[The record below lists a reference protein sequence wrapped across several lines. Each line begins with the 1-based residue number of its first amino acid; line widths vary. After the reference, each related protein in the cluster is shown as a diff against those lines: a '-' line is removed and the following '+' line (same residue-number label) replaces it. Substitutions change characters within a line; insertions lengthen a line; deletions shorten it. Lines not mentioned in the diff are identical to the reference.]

1 MRYYLPILLGMGIIF
16 SGSAFAQST
25 QDIEIILSSS
35 TYNYGDKLDYRIIVS
50 EITGEDAFV
59 YVTDETGKKSQILTI
74 PIRNTEL
81 RIVSPF
87 GFDSVIWKE
96 GKYELEL
103 QYSGAVSNTGFTIL
117 DDGSIAIPY
126 WVKDIAK
133 LWIGNQAPDREYA
146 KSLQYLI
153 NEEIII
159 NSEISD
165 ELRIP
170 EWFRITTA
178 WWINNQ
184 ISDAEYGECL
194 QYLINEKVILI
205 PYDQES
211 VIEGSSES
219 TL

>member
-1 MRYYLPILLGMGIIF
+1 MLQMRQ
-16 SGSAFAQST
+16 A
-25 QDIEIILSSS
+25 
-35 TYNYGDKLDYRIIVS
+35 N
-50 EITGEDAFV
+50 
-59 YVTDETGKKSQILTI
+59 KSQILTI

-103 QYSGAVSNTGFTIL
+103 QYSGAISNTGFTIL

-126 WVKDIAK
+126 WVKDVAK

-165 ELRIP
+165 EHENTRVVQNYNCMVGRQSNSRCRI
-170 EWFRITTA
+170 WR
-178 WWINNQ
+178 
-184 ISDAEYGECL
+184 
-194 QYLINEKVILI
+194 V
-205 PYDQES
+205 
-211 VIEGSSES
+211 S
-219 TL
+219 TVFD